1 MILLQ
6 ILDLRKGGG
15 VVGTV
20 GGEGFHVGCDWSR
33 VSLSPSAEEVVGGGG
48 EGGVHIWN
56 IVSGVSEGVLRGH
69 SSTVAAVSWHPGG
82 GNIVS
87 VDKSKTC
94 IIWG

>member
-1 MILLQ
+1 M
-6 ILDLRKGGG
+6 RKGGG